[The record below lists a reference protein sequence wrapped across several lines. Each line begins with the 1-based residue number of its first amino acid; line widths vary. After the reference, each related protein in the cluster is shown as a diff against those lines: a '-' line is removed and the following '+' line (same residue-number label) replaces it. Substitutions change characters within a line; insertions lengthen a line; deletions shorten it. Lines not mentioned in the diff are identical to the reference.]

1 MLVLIAA
8 NVQDSTGQGKGVT
21 ALDGPRHA
29 ALAWHAMAVET
40 APAPTEAPAAKP
52 HGGNVAGRARA
63 LTLLTP
69 IRPFWVPFLWLVMRS
84 ARYHTYFRDHSLQ
97 FKFIYYVRWAI
108 FREFAPNEKKKYSYL
123 LFESNFDIPWRQYI
137 DAFAYVIPKD
147 IRVIWGRGFA
157 FPGPPPAEPLKRW
170 IAMNSLEGG
179 HYHSAYPQASV
190 KMTMAAL
197 EAHERL
203 RELEQAAGSMS
214 PAEFRTAFD
223 AAVADLQLHL

>member
-1 MLVLIAA
+1 MA
-8 NVQDSTGQGKGVT
+8 T
-21 ALDGPRHA
+21 ALESPRR
-29 ALAWHAMAVET
+29 
-40 APAPTEAPAAKP
+40 PQ
-52 HGGNVAGRARA
+52 GGNVAGRARA

-69 IRPFWVPFLWLVMRS
+69 IRPLWTPFLWLVMRS

-108 FREFAPNEKKKYSYL
+108 FREFSPDEKKRYSYL

-190 KMTMAAL
+190 KMTMSAL
-197 EAHERL
+197 AAHERL
-203 RELEQAAGSMS
+203 LELEREAAGMS
-214 PAEFRTAFD
+214 PAQFRQAYER
-223 AAVADLQLHL
+223 ALADLQRHL

>member
-1 MLVLIAA
+1 M
-8 NVQDSTGQGKGVT
+8 S
-21 ALDGPRHA
+21 
-29 ALAWHAMAVET
+29 AVAKT
-40 APAPTEAPAAKP
+40 APAKTAKP
-52 HGGNVAGRARA
+52 SGGNVAGRARC

-69 IRPFWVPFLWLVMRS
+69 IRPFWVPFLWFVMRS

-108 FREFAPNEKKKYSYL
+108 FREFSPDEKKRYSYL

-157 FPGPPPAEPLKRW
+157 FPGPPPAEPLKQW

-190 KMTMAAL
+190 KMTMSAL

-203 RELEQAAGSMS
+203 RELEREADGLS
-214 PAEFRTAFD
+214 PAQFRKAFQ
-223 AAVADLQLHL
+223 AAVADLQRHL

>member
-1 MLVLIAA
+1 
-8 NVQDSTGQGKGVT
+8 
-21 ALDGPRHA
+21 
-29 ALAWHAMAVET
+29 MAVET
-40 APAPTEAPAAKP
+40 APVPTEASAAKP
-52 HGGNVAGRARA
+52 SGGNVAGRARA

-84 ARYHTYFRDHSLQ
+84 ARYHTYFRNHSLQ

-108 FREFAPNEKKKYSYL
+108 FREFAPNEKKRYSYL
-123 LFESNFDIPWRQYI
+123 FFESNFDIPWRQYI

-157 FPGPPPAEPLKRW
+157 FPGPPPAEPLKNW

-179 HYHSAYPQASV
+179 HYHSAYPEASV
-190 KMTMAAL
+190 KMTMSAI

-203 RELEQAAGSMS
+203 LELEKASAGMS
-214 PAEFRTAFD
+214 PAEFRVAFE
-223 AAVADLQLHL
+223 AALADLQRHL

>member
-1 MLVLIAA
+1 MAIETPVEPLNAA
-8 NVQDSTGQGKGVT
+8 
-21 ALDGPRHA
+21 AR
-29 ALAWHAMAVET
+29 
-40 APAPTEAPAAKP
+40 
-52 HGGNVAGRARA
+52 GGNVAGRARA

-108 FREFAPNEKKKYSYL
+108 FQRFSPTEKKRYSYL
-123 LFESNFDIPWRQYI
+123 FFESNFDIPWRQYI

-157 FPGPPPAEPLKRW
+157 FPGPPPAEPLKNW

-179 HYHSAYPQASV
+179 H
-190 KMTMAAL
+190 
-197 EAHERL
+197 
-203 RELEQAAGSMS
+203 
-214 PAEFRTAFD
+214 
-223 AAVADLQLHL
+223 